1 MPLQLG
7 MKKSILHLSFIL
19 LSQSISAQQT
29 SIHEESLKYHD
40 SLGITADEY
49 QLQNIPA
56 SVIPVDR
63 GGCTLNKVVYGWHP
77 YWSNGLQT
85 NYDWNLLSHLCYF
98 SYELDA
104 ATGNAITTHSF
115 STTQVVTDALANGVR
130 VDLCVTLF
138 SNHATFLGNATSRQT
153 LITNLINLI
162 QARGAHGVNID
173 FEGIPISQ
181 KTNFRNFMNDLAN
194 QMHAAIPGS
203 QVSTVLYAVDW
214 NDVFD
219 IPNMTPVDYFII
231 MGYDYYWSGS
241 ANAGP
246 GDPLFHFGSTY
257 NYTLSKSI
265 TYYQNKGVPDS
276 KLVLGLPYYGRE
288 WPVSSSAMGAA
299 TTGSGTAR
307 TYNYVKN
314 NSTGFYIPANRN
326 HDNES
331 VSTYY
336 TFNNGGLRQCFI
348 SEEYD
353 LGERMDVINKRG
365 IAGMGIWAL
374 GYDDGYTAFWNE
386 IQDHFTDCVT
396 DLCSDTLF
404 DIGGGPLK
412 NYYDNEDYTYTIAP
426 PNAQS
431 ITVTFSS
438 FDLEANYDYLYI
450 YNGPSTA
457 SAQISGSPFTG
468 TTSPGTFTSS
478 GGALTFKFTS
488 DVSTVTAGFNAIYT
502 CTVDNNPPAT
512 SVAPDNVWK
521 TADFDVNFTDTD
533 AESGVNEK
541 FWQVL
546 DNNGTEWRANG
557 QHGFINDNF
566 DNAIHPDWTNQT
578 GNWAIASQRL
588 NQSDE
593 AESNSNI
600 YCSLTQTGSFE
611 YLYHWQAN
619 MGGSGTNRRSGLHF
633 FVDNPILPNRGN
645 SYFVYF
651 RVDSDKCQIYEVIND
666 VFTLMTDSD
675 VIIDPATWYDFKVTY
690 DPSTGIIKAYAND
703 NLVSEWTDTSPLQS
717 GSYLSLRSGNTNV
730 LYDDVKV
737 YRSRVNTEN
746 VSIGVISDMI
756 RFQNVNP
763 TTNSCRIKSI
773 VNDNVGNWSIPATSN
788 INIDWTIPSAIS
800 NVNDGNAADIDTITD
815 NTQLLSNWPS
825 SSDPHSSVAY
835 YEVAAGTI
843 AGDSDVVA
851 WINNGSGTSATMNGL
866 FLTYGQTYYIS
877 VRAVNGAGL
886 KNVAINS
893 DGAYLVTPSSPPVA
907 SFSNTNNEVC
917 INDSVQF
924 INASQNSLSFLWSF
938 PGGSPATST
947 LNNPKVMYPANGT
960 YSVTL
965 TATGPG
971 GTDSYTTTIN
981 VSLFNPPIAGFSLTD
996 TVLYLPNA
1004 FLGTTNNSSDAYSY
1018 FWDFGDTNYSTD
1030 PDPWHIYPS
1039 AGNYT
1044 VQLIASNG
1052 ICPDDTI
1059 TQNVTVLNNISVS
1072 EITDHTI
1079 HVYPNPFSENII
1091 IELPTTTSDWNITL
1105 TDISGKI
1112 IFEYRTIG
1120 KNKTEIKT
1128 SPISKGSYLLII
1140 ENGSTKTVRKLVK

>member
-1 MPLQLG
+1 
-7 MKKSILHLSFIL
+7 MKNFFSILFFIL
-19 LSQSISAQQT
+19 FILKINAQQI
-29 SIHEESLKYHD
+29 SIHEENQNYYN
-40 SLGITADEY
+40 SLGISADQY
-49 QLQNIPA
+49 QQQNIPA
-56 SVIPVDR
+56 SVPIIDR
-63 GGCTLNKVVYGWHP
+63 GGCILNKVVYGWHP
-77 YWSNGLQT
+77 YWSNGLQV

-104 ATGNAITTHSF
+104 TTGNAITTHSF

-173 FEGIPISQ
+173 FEGIPASQ

-219 IPNMTPVDYFII
+219 IPNMTAVDYFII

-246 GDPLFHFGSTY
+246 GDPLFHFGTTY

-288 WPVSSSAMGAA
+288 WTVSSSAMGAS

-307 TYNYVKN
+307 TYNYIKN

-326 HDNES
+326 HDDES

-336 TFNNGGLRQCFI
+336 TFTNSGWRQCFI

-353 LGERMDVINKRG
+353 LGERMDVINKRS

-386 IQDHFTDCVT
+386 IQNHFTNCAT

-404 DIGGGPLK
+404 DIGGGSLK

-431 ITVTFSS
+431 VTVNFSS
-438 FDLEANYDYLYI
+438 FNLEANYDYLYI

-457 SAQISGSPFTG
+457 SPQITGSPFTG
-468 TTSPGTFTSS
+468 TVSPGTFTSS
-478 GGALTFKFTS
+478 GGSLTFQFTS
-488 DVSTVTAGFNAIYT
+488 DVSTVAAGFNATYT
-502 CTVDNNPPAT
+502 CTIDNNPPTTAIT
-512 SVAPDNVWK
+512 PDNVWK
-521 TADFDVNFTDTD
+521 TNDFNVNFTDTD

-541 FWQVL
+541 FWQVM

-566 DNAIHPDWTNQT
+566 DNAIHADWTNQT

-593 AESNSNI
+593 AQSNSNLF
-600 YCSLTQTGSFE
+600 CSLSQTNSYE
-611 YLYHWQAN
+611 YLYHWQTN
-619 MGGSGTNRRSGLHF
+619 MSGSGTNRRSGLHF
-633 FVDNPILPNRGN
+633 FVDNPTLPNRGN

-651 RVDSDKCQIYEVIND
+651 RVDTDKCQIYEVIND

-675 VIIDPATWYDFKVTY
+675 VMIDPATWYDFKVTY
-690 DPSTGIIKAYAND
+690 NPSTGIIKAYAND
-703 NLVSEWTDTSPLQS
+703 NLVSEWTDSSPLQN
-717 GSYLSLRSGNTNV
+717 GAYLSLRSGNTNV

-737 YRSRVNTEN
+737 YRSRLNTETA
-746 VSIGVISDMI
+746 SIGTTSDMV
-756 RFQNVNP
+756 RYQNSNP
-763 TTNSCRIKSI
+763 TSNSCRIKSI
-773 VNDNVGNWSIPATSN
+773 VNDNAGNWSVPATSN
-788 INIDWTIPSAIS
+788 INIDWTIPTAIS

-815 NTQLLSNWPS
+815 NTQLLSNWS
-825 SSDPHSSVAY
+825 ASSDPHSSVAY

-843 AGDSDVVA
+843 AGDSDIVA
-851 WINNGSGTSATMNGL
+851 WTNNGSGTSATLNGL

-886 KNVAINS
+886 KNTVVSS
-893 DGAYLVTPSSPPVA
+893 DGAYLVTPTSPPVA
-907 SFSNTNNEVC
+907 GFSNLNNEIC

-924 INASQNSLSFLWSF
+924 INASQNSLTFLWSF
-938 PGGSPATST
+938 PGGSPTSST
-947 LNNPKVMYPANGT
+947 LNNPNVMYPANGT

-981 VSLFNPPIAGFSLTD
+981 VSLYNPPIAGFSLND

-1004 FLGTTNNSSDAYSY
+1004 FLGTINNSSDAIS
-1018 FWDFGDTNYSTD
+1018 FNWDFGDTNYSTD
-1030 PDPWHIYPS
+1030 SDPWHIYS
-1039 AGNYT
+1039 TVGNYT

-1059 TQNVTVLNNISVS
+1059 TQTVTVLNNISVA
-1072 EITDHTI
+1072 ENTDSFI
-1079 HVYPNPFSENII
+1079 RVYPNPFTDNLI
-1091 IELPTTTSDWNITL
+1091 IELPENFSNRKITM
-1105 TDISGKI
+1105 TDITGKI
-1112 IFEYRTIG
+1112 IITDSKTG
-1120 KNKTEIKT
+1120 NGKTELNT
-1128 SPISKGSYLLII
+1128 SVLSKGSYLLII
-1140 ENGSTKTVRKLVK
+1140 ENESGIFVRKLVK